1 MQLKRYPVVHFCL
14 RELLL
19 QRENFTRQIVFRVGG
34 SEQNTRHNRDAAR
47 SRSDICADRLINS
60 RTGEFEKA
68 VTHPPPASALPD
80 ELNQTFEFTDP
91 FRIPAPMS
99 GDDNVVVR
107 GRF

>member
-1 MQLKRYPVVHFCL
+1 MQLEWHPVVHFCL
-14 RELLL
+14 RKLLL
-19 QRENFTRQIVFRVGG
+19 QCENFTRQIVFRVGS

-47 SRSDICADRLINS
+47 SRSNIGADRLINS
-60 RTGEFEKA
+60 WAGEFEKT
-68 VTHPPPASALPD
+68 VVHPPPASALPD

-99 GDDNVVVR
+99 GDNNVVVR